1 MHKILHKNDVL
12 PFLQYMTDI
21 ISGAGIAIPSGALN
35 LIQFLLWEFV
45 FSFCCVLPYCGK
57 KTSFFS

>member
-1 MHKILHKNDVL
+1 
-12 PFLQYMTDI
+12 MTDI

>member
-1 MHKILHKNDVL
+1 MHTILHKNDVL

-21 ISGAGIAIPSGALN
+21 ISGAGIAVPSGALN
-35 LIQFLLWEFV
+35 LIQF
-45 FSFCCVLPYCGK
+45 YCGSLYLVFVVSYLIVVK